1 MKRTIKILIFALGLF
16 LIILPAFAGADFG
29 GFSGDSDYG
38 GSWDSGS
45 DWGSSSW
52 DSGSDWSSSSW
63 DSDYSSGSYYD
74 DDSDV
79 SGIDIGISL
88 AVMAAIVVLGLIFDV
103 SEKRKKKKQYGAGRP
118 QSAQGRPQ
126 GAQRTPNSR
135 LQPIGDLTIT
145 DPNFDANAMQEK
157 ISNLYVQMQNCW
169 TDKNIESLRPYF
181 TDALFTQMERQL
193 NGLKNQGLTNYVDR
207 IAVLGVNLRGFYK
220 QGDKEHLIVELRTRI
235 VDYTVQDSNNKL
247 VSGDRNR
254 EKFMTYE
261 WDMCRTSGS
270 VTSKEGVMHSV
281 SCPGC
286 GAPLSINT
294 TAKCPYCGRVVT
306 LDEHDWAL
314 CAIKG
319 IAQSTR

>member
-1 MKRTIKILIFALGLF
+1 MKWNAKILVFVLCILLMA
-16 LIILPAFAGADFG
+16 LPAFAGADFG
-29 GFSGDSDYG
+29 DFSGDSDYG
-38 GSWDSGS
+38 G
-45 DWGSSSW
+45 SW

-126 GAQRTPNSR
+126 GAQRTPDSR
-135 LQPIGDLTIT
+135 LQPLGDLAVT
-145 DPNFDANAMQEK
+145 DPSFDANAMQEK

-181 TDALFTQMERQL
+181 TDAFFTQMERQL

-247 VSGDRNR
+247 ISGDRNR

-261 WDMCRTSGS
+261 WDMCRTAGS

-319 IAQSTR
+319 ISQTTR

>member
-1 MKRTIKILIFALGLF
+1 MKWTAKILVFVLCILLMA
-16 LIILPAFAGADFG
+16 LPAFAGADFG
-29 GFSGDSDYG
+29 DFSGDSDYG
-38 GSWDSGS
+38 G
-45 DWGSSSW
+45 SW

-103 SEKRKKKKQYGAGRP
+103 SEKRKKKKQ
-118 QSAQGRPQ
+118 QNKPQ
-126 GAQRTPNSR
+126 GAQRTPDSR
-135 LQPIGDLTIT
+135 LQPLGDLAVT
-145 DPNFDANAMQEK
+145 DPSFDANAMQEK

-181 TDALFTQMERQL
+181 TDAFFTQMERQL
-193 NGLKNQGLTNYVDR
+193 NGLKSRGLTNHVDR

-220 QGDKEHLIVELRTRI
+220 QGGDEHLIVELRTRI
-235 VDYTVQDSNNKL
+235 VDYTVQDSDKKL

-261 WDMCRTSGS
+261 WDMCRAEGS
-270 VTSKEGVMHSV
+270 VTTREGAMQSV

-319 IAQSTR
+319 ISQTTR

>member
-1 MKRTIKILIFALGLF
+1 MKRTIKVLIFALGLF

-38 GSWDSGS
+38 G
-45 DWGSSSW
+45 SW

-126 GAQRTPNSR
+126 GAQRTPDSR
-135 LQPIGDLTIT
+135 LQPLGDLAVT
-145 DPNFDANAMQEK
+145 DPSFDANAMQEK

-181 TDALFTQMERQL
+181 TDAFFTQMERQL
-193 NGLKNQGLTNYVDR
+193 NGLKSRGLTNHVDR

-247 VSGDRNR
+247 ISGDRNR

-261 WDMCRTSGS
+261 WDMCRTAGS

>member
-1 MKRTIKILIFALGLF
+1 MKRTIKILVFVLCILLMA
-16 LIILPAFAGADFG
+16 LPAFAGADFG
-29 GFSGDSDYG
+29 DFSGDSDYG
-38 GSWDSGS
+38 G
-45 DWGSSSW
+45 SW

-126 GAQRTPNSR
+126 GAQRTPDSR
-135 LQPIGDLTIT
+135 LQPLGDLAVT
-145 DPNFDANAMQEK
+145 DPSFDANAMQEK

-181 TDALFTQMERQL
+181 TDAFFTQMERQL
-193 NGLKNQGLTNYVDR
+193 NGLKSRGLTNHVDR

-247 VSGDRNR
+247 ISGDRNR

-261 WDMCRTSGS
+261 WDMCRTAGS

>member
-1 MKRTIKILIFALGLF
+1 MKWTAKILVFVLCILLMM
-16 LIILPAFAGADFG
+16 LPAFAGADFG
-29 GFSGDSDYG
+29 DFSGDSDYG
-38 GSWDSGS
+38 G
-45 DWGSSSW
+45 SW

-88 AVMAAIVVLGLIFDV
+88 AVMAAIVVLSLIFDV
-103 SEKRKKKKQYGAGRP
+103 SEKRKKKKQ
-118 QSAQGRPQ
+118 QNKPQ
-126 GAQRTPNSR
+126 GAQRTPDSR
-135 LQPIGDLTIT
+135 LQPLGDLAVT
-145 DPNFDANAMQEK
+145 DPSFDANAMQEK

-181 TDALFTQMERQL
+181 TDAFFTQMERQL
-193 NGLKNQGLTNYVDR
+193 NGLKSRGLTNHVDR

-220 QGDKEHLIVELRTRI
+220 QGGDEHLIVELRTRI
-235 VDYTVQDSNNKL
+235 VDYTVQDSDKKL

-261 WDMCRTSGS
+261 WDMCRAEGS
-270 VTSKEGVMHSV
+270 VTTKEGTMQSV

-319 IAQSTR
+319 ISQTTR

>member
-1 MKRTIKILIFALGLF
+1 MKWTAKILVFVLCL
-16 LIILPAFAGADFG
+16 LLMMLPAFAGADFG
-29 GFSGDSDYG
+29 DFSGDSDYG
-38 GSWDSGS
+38 G
-45 DWGSSSW
+45 SW

-88 AVMAAIVVLGLIFDV
+88 AVMAAIVVLGLIIDV
-103 SEKRKKKKQYGAGRP
+103 SEKRKKKKQ
-118 QSAQGRPQ
+118 QNKPQ
-126 GAQRTPNSR
+126 GAQRTPDSR
-135 LQPIGDLTIT
+135 LQPLGDLAVT
-145 DPNFDANAMQEK
+145 DPSFDANAMQEK
-157 ISNLYVQMQNCW
+157 ISYLYVQMQNCW

-181 TDALFTQMERQL
+181 TDAFFTQMERQL
-193 NGLKNQGLTNYVDR
+193 NGLKSRGLTNHVDR

-220 QGDKEHLIVELRTRI
+220 QGGDEHLIVELRTRI
-235 VDYTVQDSNNKL
+235 VDYTVQDSDKKL

-261 WDMCRTSGS
+261 WDMCRAEGS
-270 VTSKEGVMHSV
+270 VTTREGAMQSV

-319 IAQSTR
+319 ISQTTR

>member
-1 MKRTIKILIFALGLF
+1 MKWTAKILVFALCIL
-16 LIILPAFAGADFG
+16 LMALPAFAGADFG
-29 GFSGDSDYG
+29 DFSGDSDYG
-38 GSWDSGS
+38 G
-45 DWGSSSW
+45 SW

-63 DSDYSSGSYYD
+63 DSDYSSESYSD
-74 DDSDV
+74 DGDV
-79 SGIDIGISL
+79 SVGDIEIGL
-88 AVMAAIVVLGLIFDV
+88 VVMVVIVVLGLIIDV
-103 SEKRKKKKQYGAGRP
+103 SEKMKKKKQYGAGRP

-126 GAQRTPNSR
+126 GAQRTPDSR
-135 LQPIGDLTIT
+135 LQPLGDLAVT
-145 DPNFDANAMQEK
+145 DPSFDANAMQEK

-181 TDALFTQMERQL
+181 TDAFFTQMERQL
-193 NGLKNQGLTNYVDR
+193 NGLKSKGLTNHVDR

-220 QGDKEHLIVELRTRI
+220 QGGDEHLIVELRTRI
-235 VDYTVQDSNNKL
+235 VDYTVQDSDKKL

-261 WDMCRTSGS
+261 WDMCRAEGS
-270 VTSKEGVMHSV
+270 VTTKAGAMQSV

-319 IAQSTR
+319 ISQTTR

>member
-1 MKRTIKILIFALGLF
+1 MKWTAKILVFVLCILLMM
-16 LIILPAFAGADFG
+16 LPAFAGADFG
-29 GFSGDSDYG
+29 DFSGDSDYG
-38 GSWDSGS
+38 G
-45 DWGSSSW
+45 SW

-88 AVMAAIVVLGLIFDV
+88 AVMAAIVVLSLIFDI
-103 SEKRKKKKQYGAGRP
+103 SEKRKKKKQHG
-118 QSAQGRPQ
+118 AQGRPQ
-126 GAQRTPNSR
+126 GAQRTPDSR
-135 LQPIGDLTIT
+135 LQPLGDLAVT
-145 DPNFDANAMQEK
+145 DPSFDANAMQEK

-181 TDALFTQMERQL
+181 TDAFFTQMERQL
-193 NGLKNQGLTNYVDR
+193 NGLKSRGLTNHVDR

-220 QGDKEHLIVELRTRI
+220 QGGDEHLIVELRTRI
-235 VDYTVQDSNNKL
+235 VDYTVQDSDKKL

-261 WDMCRTSGS
+261 WDMCRAEGS
-270 VTSKEGVMHSV
+270 VTTREGAMQSV

-319 IAQSTR
+319 ISQTTR

>member
-1 MKRTIKILIFALGLF
+1 MKWTAKILVFVLCIVLMA
-16 LIILPAFAGADFG
+16 LPAFAGADFG
-29 GFSGDSDYG
+29 DFSGDSDYG
-38 GSWDSGS
+38 G
-45 DWGSSSW
+45 SW

-88 AVMAAIVVLGLIFDV
+88 AVMAAIVVLSLIFDV
-103 SEKRKKKKQYGAGRP
+103 SEKRKKKKQ
-118 QSAQGRPQ
+118 QNKPQ
-126 GAQRTPNSR
+126 GAQRTPDSR
-135 LQPIGDLTIT
+135 LQPLGDLAVT
-145 DPNFDANAMQEK
+145 DPSFDANAMQEK

-181 TDALFTQMERQL
+181 TDAFFTQMERQL
-193 NGLKNQGLTNYVDR
+193 NGLKSRGLTNHVDR

-220 QGDKEHLIVELRTRI
+220 QGGDEHLIVELRTRI
-235 VDYTVQDSNNKL
+235 VDYTVQDSDKKL

-261 WDMCRTSGS
+261 WDMCRAEGS
-270 VTSKEGVMHSV
+270 VTTREGAMQSV

-319 IAQSTR
+319 ISQTTR

>member
-38 GSWDSGS
+38 G
-45 DWGSSSW
+45 SW

-126 GAQRTPNSR
+126 GAQRTPDSR
-135 LQPIGDLTIT
+135 LQPLGDLAVT
-145 DPNFDANAMQEK
+145 DPSFDANAMQEK

-181 TDALFTQMERQL
+181 TDAFFTQMERQL
-193 NGLKNQGLTNYVDR
+193 NGLKSRGLTNHVDR

-220 QGDKEHLIVELRTRI
+220 QGGDEHLIVELRTRI
-235 VDYTVQDSNNKL
+235 VDYTVQDSDKKL

-261 WDMCRTSGS
+261 WDMCRAEGS
-270 VTSKEGVMHSV
+270 VTTKAGAMQSV

-319 IAQSTR
+319 ISQTTR

>member
-29 GFSGDSDYG
+29 DFSGDSDYG
-38 GSWDSGS
+38 G
-45 DWGSSSW
+45 
-52 DSGSDWSSSSW
+52 SW

-103 SEKRKKKKQYGAGRP
+103 SEKRKKKKQ
-118 QSAQGRPQ
+118 QNKPQ
-126 GAQRTPNSR
+126 GAQRTPDSR
-135 LQPIGDLTIT
+135 LQPLGDLAVT
-145 DPNFDANAMQEK
+145 DPSFDANAMQEK

-247 VSGDRNR
+247 ISGDRNR

-261 WDMCRTSGS
+261 WDMCRTAGS

>member
-1 MKRTIKILIFALGLF
+1 MKWTAKILVFALCIL
-16 LIILPAFAGADFG
+16 LMALPAFAGADFG
-29 GFSGDSDYG
+29 DFSGDSDYG
-38 GSWDSGS
+38 G
-45 DWGSSSW
+45 SW

-63 DSDYSSGSYYD
+63 DSDYSSESYSD
-74 DDSDV
+74 DGDV
-79 SGIDIGISL
+79 SAGDIEIGL
-88 AVMAAIVVLGLIFDV
+88 VVMVVIVVLGLIIDV
-103 SEKRKKKKQYGAGRP
+103 SERRKKKKQYGAGRP

-126 GAQRTPNSR
+126 GAQRTPDSR
-135 LQPIGDLTIT
+135 LQPLGDLAVT
-145 DPNFDANAMQEK
+145 DPSFDANAMQEK

-181 TDALFTQMERQL
+181 TDAFFTQMERQL
-193 NGLKNQGLTNYVDR
+193 NGLKSKGLTNHVDR

-220 QGDKEHLIVELRTRI
+220 QGGDEHLIVELRTRI
-235 VDYTVQDSNNKL
+235 VDYTVQDSDKKL

-261 WDMCRTSGS
+261 WDMCRAEGS
-270 VTSKEGVMHSV
+270 VTTKAGAMQSV

-319 IAQSTR
+319 ISQTTR

>member
-1 MKRTIKILIFALGLF
+1 MKWTAKILVFVLCILLMA
-16 LIILPAFAGADFG
+16 LPAFAGADFG
-29 GFSGDSDYG
+29 DFSGDSDYG
-38 GSWDSGS
+38 G
-45 DWGSSSW
+45 SW

-126 GAQRTPNSR
+126 GAQRTPDSR
-135 LQPIGDLTIT
+135 LQPLGDLAVT
-145 DPNFDANAMQEK
+145 DPSFDANAMQEK

-181 TDALFTQMERQL
+181 TDAFFTQMERQL
-193 NGLKNQGLTNYVDR
+193 NGLKSRGLTNHVDR
-207 IAVLGVNLRGFYK
+207 IAVLGVNLRGFYR

-247 VSGDRNR
+247 ISGDRNR

-261 WDMCRTSGS
+261 WDMCRTAGS

>member
-29 GFSGDSDYG
+29 GLSGDSDYG
-38 GSWDSGS
+38 GG
-45 DWGSSSW
+45 W

-247 VSGDRNR
+247 ISGDRNR

-261 WDMCRTSGS
+261 WDMCRTAGS

>member
-1 MKRTIKILIFALGLF
+1 MKWTAKILVFVLCILLMA
-16 LIILPAFAGADFG
+16 LPAFAGADFG
-29 GFSGDSDYG
+29 DFSGDSDYG
-38 GSWDSGS
+38 G
-45 DWGSSSW
+45 SW

-88 AVMAAIVVLGLIFDV
+88 AVMAAIVVLSLIFDV
-103 SEKRKKKKQYGAGRP
+103 SEKRKKKKQHG
-118 QSAQGRPQ
+118 AQGRPQ
-126 GAQRTPNSR
+126 GAQRTPDSR
-135 LQPIGDLTIT
+135 LQPLGDLAVT
-145 DPNFDANAMQEK
+145 DPSFDANAMQEK

-181 TDALFTQMERQL
+181 TDAFFTQMERQL
-193 NGLKNQGLTNYVDR
+193 NGLKSRGLTNHVDR

-220 QGDKEHLIVELRTRI
+220 QGGDEHLIVELRTRI
-235 VDYTVQDSNNKL
+235 VDYTVQDSDKKL

-261 WDMCRTSGS
+261 WNMCRAEGS
-270 VTSKEGVMHSV
+270 VTTKAGAMQSV

-319 IAQSTR
+319 ISQTTR

>member
-38 GSWDSGS
+38 GG
-45 DWGSSSW
+45 W

-126 GAQRTPNSR
+126 GAQRTPDSR
-135 LQPIGDLTIT
+135 LQPLGDLAVT
-145 DPNFDANAMQEK
+145 DPSFDANAMQEK

-181 TDALFTQMERQL
+181 TDAFFTQMERQL

-261 WDMCRTSGS
+261 WDMCRAEGS
-270 VTSKEGVMHSV
+270 VTTREGAMQSV

-319 IAQSTR
+319 ISQTTR

>member
-1 MKRTIKILIFALGLF
+1 MKWTAKILVFVLCILLMA
-16 LIILPAFAGADFG
+16 LPAFAGADFG
-29 GFSGDSDYG
+29 DFSGDSDYG
-38 GSWDSGS
+38 G
-45 DWGSSSW
+45 SW

-88 AVMAAIVVLGLIFDV
+88 AVMAAIVVLSLIFDV
-103 SEKRKKKKQYGAGRP
+103 SEKRKKKKQHG
-118 QSAQGRPQ
+118 AQGRPQ
-126 GAQRTPNSR
+126 GAQRTPDSR
-135 LQPIGDLTIT
+135 LQPLGDLAVT
-145 DPNFDANAMQEK
+145 DPGFDANAMQEK

-181 TDALFTQMERQL
+181 TDAFFTQMERQL
-193 NGLKNQGLTNYVDR
+193 NGLKSRGLTNHVDR

-220 QGDKEHLIVELRTRI
+220 QGGDEHLIVELRTRI
-235 VDYTVQDSNNKL
+235 VDYTVQDSDKKL

-261 WDMCRTSGS
+261 WDMCRAEGS
-270 VTSKEGVMHSV
+270 VTTREGAMQSV

-319 IAQSTR
+319 ISQTTR

>member
-1 MKRTIKILIFALGLF
+1 MKWTAKILVFVLCILLMM
-16 LIILPAFAGADFG
+16 LPAFAGADFG
-29 GFSGDSDYG
+29 DFSGDSDYG
-38 GSWDSGS
+38 G
-45 DWGSSSW
+45 SW

-79 SGIDIGISL
+79 SGIDIGIGL
-88 AVMAAIVVLGLIFDV
+88 VVMVVIVVLGLIFDV
-103 SEKRKKKKQYGAGRP
+103 SEKRKKKKQHG
-118 QSAQGRPQ
+118 AQGRPQ
-126 GAQRTPNSR
+126 GAQRTPDSR
-135 LQPIGDLTIT
+135 LQPLGDLAVT
-145 DPNFDANAMQEK
+145 DPSFDANAMQEK

-181 TDALFTQMERQL
+181 TDAFFTQMERQL
-193 NGLKNQGLTNYVDR
+193 NGLKSRGLTNHVDR

-220 QGDKEHLIVELRTRI
+220 QGGDEHLIVELRTRI
-235 VDYTVQDSNNKL
+235 VDYTVQDSDKKL

-261 WDMCRTSGS
+261 WDMCRAEGS
-270 VTSKEGVMHSV
+270 VTTREGAMQSV

-319 IAQSTR
+319 ISQTTR

>member
-1 MKRTIKILIFALGLF
+1 MKWTAKILVFALCIL
-16 LIILPAFAGADFG
+16 LMMLPAFAGADFG
-29 GFSGDSDYG
+29 DFSGDSDYG
-38 GSWDSGS
+38 G
-45 DWGSSSW
+45 SW

-88 AVMAAIVVLGLIFDV
+88 AVMAAIVVLSLIFDV
-103 SEKRKKKKQYGAGRP
+103 SEKRKKKKQHG
-118 QSAQGRPQ
+118 AQGRPQ
-126 GAQRTPNSR
+126 GAQRTPDSR
-135 LQPIGDLTIT
+135 LQPLGDLAVT
-145 DPNFDANAMQEK
+145 DPSFDANAMQEK

-181 TDALFTQMERQL
+181 TDAFFTQMERQL
-193 NGLKNQGLTNYVDR
+193 NGLKSRGLTNHVDR

-220 QGDKEHLIVELRTRI
+220 QGGDEHLIVELRTRI
-235 VDYTVQDSNNKL
+235 VDYTVQDSDKKL

-261 WDMCRTSGS
+261 WDMCRAEGS
-270 VTSKEGVMHSV
+270 VTTREGAMQSV

-319 IAQSTR
+319 ISQTTR

>member
-1 MKRTIKILIFALGLF
+1 MKWTAKILVFVLCILLMA
-16 LIILPAFAGADFG
+16 LPAFAGADFG
-29 GFSGDSDYG
+29 DFSGDSDYG
-38 GSWDSGS
+38 GG
-45 DWGSSSW
+45 W

-103 SEKRKKKKQYGAGRP
+103 SEKRKKKKQ
-118 QSAQGRPQ
+118 QNKPQ
-126 GAQRTPNSR
+126 GAQRTPDSR
-135 LQPIGDLTIT
+135 LQPLGDLAVT
-145 DPNFDANAMQEK
+145 DPSFDANAMQEK

-193 NGLKNQGLTNYVDR
+193 NGLQNQGLTNYVDR

-247 VSGDRNR
+247 ISGDRNR

-261 WDMCRTSGS
+261 WDMCRTAGS

-319 IAQSTR
+319 ISQTTR

>member
-1 MKRTIKILIFALGLF
+1 MKWTAKILVFVLCL
-16 LIILPAFAGADFG
+16 LLMMLPAFAGADFG
-29 GFSGDSDYG
+29 DFSGDSDYG
-38 GSWDSGS
+38 G
-45 DWGSSSW
+45 SW

-88 AVMAAIVVLGLIFDV
+88 AVMAAIVVLGLIIDV
-103 SEKRKKKKQYGAGRP
+103 SEKRKKKKQ
-118 QSAQGRPQ
+118 QNKPQ
-126 GAQRTPNSR
+126 GAQRTPDSR
-135 LQPIGDLTIT
+135 LQPLGDLAVT
-145 DPNFDANAMQEK
+145 DPSFDANAMQEK

-181 TDALFTQMERQL
+181 TDAFFTQMERQL
-193 NGLKNQGLTNYVDR
+193 NGLKSRGLTNHVDR

-220 QGDKEHLIVELRTRI
+220 QGGDEHLIVELRTRI
-235 VDYTVQDSNNKL
+235 VDYTVQDSDKKL

-261 WDMCRTSGS
+261 WDMCRAEGS
-270 VTSKEGVMHSV
+270 VTTKEGTMQSV

-319 IAQSTR
+319 ISQTTR

>member
-38 GSWDSGS
+38 G
-45 DWGSSSW
+45 SW

-126 GAQRTPNSR
+126 GAQRTPDSR
-135 LQPIGDLTIT
+135 LQPLGDLAVT
-145 DPNFDANAMQEK
+145 DPSFDANAMQEK

-181 TDALFTQMERQL
+181 TDAFFTQMERQL

-247 VSGDRNR
+247 ISGDRNR

-261 WDMCRTSGS
+261 WDMCRAEGS
-270 VTSKEGVMHSV
+270 VTTREGAMQSV

-319 IAQSTR
+319 ISQTTR

>member
-1 MKRTIKILIFALGLF
+1 MKWTAKILVFVLCILLMM
-16 LIILPAFAGADFG
+16 LPAFAGADFG
-29 GFSGDSDYG
+29 DFSGDSDYG
-38 GSWDSGS
+38 G
-45 DWGSSSW
+45 SW

-79 SGIDIGISL
+79 SGIDIGIGL
-88 AVMAAIVVLGLIFDV
+88 VVMVVIVVLGLIIDV
-103 SEKRKKKKQYGAGRP
+103 SEKRKKKKQYGA
-118 QSAQGRPQ
+118 QGRPQ
-126 GAQRTPNSR
+126 GAQRTPDSR
-135 LQPIGDLTIT
+135 LQPLGDLAVT
-145 DPNFDANAMQEK
+145 DPSFDANAMQEK

-181 TDALFTQMERQL
+181 TDAFFTQMERQL
-193 NGLKNQGLTNYVDR
+193 NGLKSRGLTNHVDR

-220 QGDKEHLIVELRTRI
+220 QGGDEHLIVELRTRI
-235 VDYTVQDSNNKL
+235 VDYTVQDSDKKL

-261 WDMCRTSGS
+261 WNMCRAEGS
-270 VTSKEGVMHSV
+270 VTTKEGAMQSV

-319 IAQSTR
+319 ISQTTR

>member
-1 MKRTIKILIFALGLF
+1 MKWTAKILVFVLCILLMA
-16 LIILPAFAGADFG
+16 LPAFAGADFG

-45 DWGSSSW
+45 DWG
-52 DSGSDWSSSSW
+52 SSSW

-126 GAQRTPNSR
+126 GAQRTPDSR
-135 LQPIGDLTIT
+135 LQPLGDLAVT
-145 DPNFDANAMQEK
+145 DPSFDANAMQEK

-181 TDALFTQMERQL
+181 TDAFFTQMERQL
-193 NGLKNQGLTNYVDR
+193 NGLKSRGLTNHVDR

-247 VSGDRNR
+247 ISGDRNR

-261 WDMCRTSGS
+261 WDMCRTAGS

>member
-1 MKRTIKILIFALGLF
+1 MKWTAKILVFVLCILLMA
-16 LIILPAFAGADFG
+16 LPAFAGADFG
-29 GFSGDSDYG
+29 DFSGDSDYG
-38 GSWDSGS
+38 G
-45 DWGSSSW
+45 SW

-261 WDMCRTSGS
+261 WDMCRTAGS

>member
-29 GFSGDSDYG
+29 DFSGDSDYG
-38 GSWDSGS
+38 G
-45 DWGSSSW
+45 SW

-126 GAQRTPNSR
+126 GAQRTPDSR
-135 LQPIGDLTIT
+135 LQPLGDLAVT
-145 DPNFDANAMQEK
+145 DPSFDANAMQEK

-193 NGLKNQGLTNYVDR
+193 NGLQNQGLTNYVDR
-207 IAVLGVNLRGFYK
+207 IAVLGVNLRGFYR

-247 VSGDRNR
+247 ISGDRNR

-261 WDMCRTSGS
+261 WDMCRTAGS

>member
-1 MKRTIKILIFALGLF
+1 MKWTAKILVFVLCILLMM
-16 LIILPAFAGADFG
+16 LPAFAGADFG
-29 GFSGDSDYG
+29 DFSGDSDYG
-38 GSWDSGS
+38 G
-45 DWGSSSW
+45 SW

-88 AVMAAIVVLGLIFDV
+88 AVMAAIVVLSLIFDV
-103 SEKRKKKKQYGAGRP
+103 SEKRKKKKQ
-118 QSAQGRPQ
+118 QNKPQ
-126 GAQRTPNSR
+126 GAQRTPDSR
-135 LQPIGDLTIT
+135 LQPLGDLAVT
-145 DPNFDANAMQEK
+145 DPSFDANAMQEK

-181 TDALFTQMERQL
+181 TDAFFTQMERQL
-193 NGLKNQGLTNYVDR
+193 NGLKSRGLTNHVDR

-220 QGDKEHLIVELRTRI
+220 QGGDEHLIVELRTRI
-235 VDYTVQDSNNKL
+235 VDYTVQDSDKKL

-261 WDMCRTSGS
+261 WDMCRAEGS
-270 VTSKEGVMHSV
+270 VTTREGTMQSV

-319 IAQSTR
+319 ISQTTR

>member
-38 GSWDSGS
+38 GG
-45 DWGSSSW
+45 W

-74 DDSDV
+74 DDIDV

-103 SEKRKKKKQYGAGRP
+103 SEKRKKKKQ
-118 QSAQGRPQ
+118 QNKPQ
-126 GAQRTPNSR
+126 GAQRTPDSR
-135 LQPIGDLTIT
+135 LQPLGDLAVT
-145 DPNFDANAMQEK
+145 DPSFDANAMQEK

-181 TDALFTQMERQL
+181 TDAFFTQMERQL

-220 QGDKEHLIVELRTRI
+220 QGGDEHLIVELRTRI

-261 WDMCRTSGS
+261 WDMCRTAGS

-319 IAQSTR
+319 ISQTTR

>member
-38 GSWDSGS
+38 G
-45 DWGSSSW
+45 SW

-103 SEKRKKKKQYGAGRP
+103 SEKRKKKKQ
-118 QSAQGRPQ
+118 QNKPQ
-126 GAQRTPNSR
+126 GAQRTPDSR
-135 LQPIGDLTIT
+135 LQPLGDLAVT
-145 DPNFDANAMQEK
+145 DPSFDANAMQEK

-247 VSGDRNR
+247 ISGDRNR

-261 WDMCRTSGS
+261 WDMCRTAGS

>member
-1 MKRTIKILIFALGLF
+1 MKWTAKILVFVLCILLMA
-16 LIILPAFAGADFG
+16 LPAFAGADFG
-29 GFSGDSDYG
+29 DFSGDSDYG
-38 GSWDSGS
+38 G
-45 DWGSSSW
+45 SW

-88 AVMAAIVVLGLIFDV
+88 AVMAAIVVLSLIIDV
-103 SEKRKKKKQYGAGRP
+103 SEKRKKKKQ
-118 QSAQGRPQ
+118 QNKPQ
-126 GAQRTPNSR
+126 GAQRTPDSR
-135 LQPIGDLTIT
+135 LQPLGDLAVT
-145 DPNFDANAMQEK
+145 DPSFDANAMQEK

-181 TDALFTQMERQL
+181 TDAFFTQMERQL
-193 NGLKNQGLTNYVDR
+193 NGLKSRGLTNHVDR

-220 QGDKEHLIVELRTRI
+220 QGGDEHLIVELRTRI
-235 VDYTVQDSNNKL
+235 VDYTVQDSDKKL

-261 WDMCRTSGS
+261 WDMCRAEGS
-270 VTSKEGVMHSV
+270 VTTREGTMQSV

-319 IAQSTR
+319 ISQTTR

>member
-1 MKRTIKILIFALGLF
+1 MKWTAKILVFVLCILLMA
-16 LIILPAFAGADFG
+16 LPAFAGADFG
-29 GFSGDSDYG
+29 DFSGDSDYG
-38 GSWDSGS
+38 G
-45 DWGSSSW
+45 SW

-103 SEKRKKKKQYGAGRP
+103 SEKRKKKKQ
-118 QSAQGRPQ
+118 QNKPQ
-126 GAQRTPNSR
+126 GAQRTPDSR
-135 LQPIGDLTIT
+135 LQPLGDLAVT
-145 DPNFDANAMQEK
+145 DPSFDANAMQEK

-207 IAVLGVNLRGFYK
+207 IAVLGVNLRGFYR

-247 VSGDRNR
+247 ISGDRNR

-261 WDMCRTSGS
+261 WDMCRTAGS

>member
-38 GSWDSGS
+38 GGWDF
-45 DWGSSSW
+45 
-52 DSGSDWSSSSW
+52 GSDWSSSSW

-103 SEKRKKKKQYGAGRP
+103 SEKRKKKKQ
-118 QSAQGRPQ
+118 QNKPQ
-126 GAQRTPNSR
+126 GAQRTPDSR
-135 LQPIGDLTIT
+135 LQPLGDLAVT
-145 DPNFDANAMQEK
+145 DPSFDANAMQEK

-261 WDMCRTSGS
+261 WDMCRAEGS
-270 VTSKEGVMHSV
+270 VTTREGAMQSV

>member
-1 MKRTIKILIFALGLF
+1 MKWTAKILVFVLCILLMA
-16 LIILPAFAGADFG
+16 LPAFAGADFG
-29 GFSGDSDYG
+29 DFSGDSDYG
-38 GSWDSGS
+38 G
-45 DWGSSSW
+45 SW

-88 AVMAAIVVLGLIFDV
+88 AVMAAIVVLSLIIDV
-103 SEKRKKKKQYGAGRP
+103 SEKRKKKKQ
-118 QSAQGRPQ
+118 QNKPQ
-126 GAQRTPNSR
+126 GAQRTPDSR
-135 LQPIGDLTIT
+135 LQPLGDLAVT
-145 DPNFDANAMQEK
+145 DPSFDANAMQEK

-181 TDALFTQMERQL
+181 TDAFFTQMERQL
-193 NGLKNQGLTNYVDR
+193 NGLKSRGLTNHVDR

-220 QGDKEHLIVELRTRI
+220 QGGDEHLIVELRTRI
-235 VDYTVQDSNNKL
+235 VDYTVQDSDKKL

-261 WDMCRTSGS
+261 WDMCRAEGS
-270 VTSKEGVMHSV
+270 VTTKEGTMQSV

-319 IAQSTR
+319 ISQTTR

>member
-29 GFSGDSDYG
+29 DFSGDSDYG
-38 GSWDSGS
+38 G
-45 DWGSSSW
+45 SW

-103 SEKRKKKKQYGAGRP
+103 SEKRKKKKQ
-118 QSAQGRPQ
+118 QNKPQ
-126 GAQRTPNSR
+126 GAQRTPDSR
-135 LQPIGDLTIT
+135 LQPLGDLAVT
-145 DPNFDANAMQEK
+145 DPSFDANAMQEK
-157 ISNLYVQMQNCW
+157 IRNLYVQMQNCW

-247 VSGDRNR
+247 ISGDRNR

-261 WDMCRTSGS
+261 WDMCRTAGS

>member
-1 MKRTIKILIFALGLF
+1 MKWTAKILVFVLCILLMA
-16 LIILPAFAGADFG
+16 LPAFAGADFG
-29 GFSGDSDYG
+29 DFSGDSDYG
-38 GSWDSGS
+38 G
-45 DWGSSSW
+45 SW

-103 SEKRKKKKQYGAGRP
+103 SEKRKKKKQ
-118 QSAQGRPQ
+118 QNKPQ
-126 GAQRTPNSR
+126 GAQRTPDSR
-135 LQPIGDLTIT
+135 LQPLGDLAVT
-145 DPNFDANAMQEK
+145 DPSFDANAMQEK

-247 VSGDRNR
+247 ISGDRNR

-261 WDMCRTSGS
+261 WDMCRTAGS

>member
-1 MKRTIKILIFALGLF
+1 MKRTAKILVFVLCVLLMA
-16 LIILPAFAGADFG
+16 LPALAGADFG

-38 GSWDSGS
+38 GG
-45 DWGSSSW
+45 W

-63 DSDYSSGSYYD
+63 DSDNSSDSYYYD
-74 DDSDV
+74 DCDPGESDIMIAVVTFAAIIIISIISDV
-79 SGIDIGISL
+79 
-88 AVMAAIVVLGLIFDV
+88 VQ
-103 SEKRKKKKQYGAGRP
+103 RTKKKKQ
-118 QSAQGRPQ
+118 QAQPR
-126 GAQRTPNSR
+126 GAQRTPDSR
-135 LQPIGDLTIT
+135 LQPIDGLAAT

-169 TDKNIESLRPYF
+169 TDRNIESLRPYF
-181 TDALFTQMERQL
+181 TDAFFTQMERQL
-193 NGLKNQGLTNYVDR
+193 NGLKSRGLTNHVDN
-207 IAVLGVNLRGFYK
+207 IAVLGVSLRGFYK
-220 QGDKEHLIVELRTRI
+220 QGGDEHLIAELRTRI
-235 VDYTVQDSNNKL
+235 VDYTVQDSDKKL

-261 WDMCRTSGS
+261 WDMCRAEGS
-270 VTSKEGVMHSV
+270 VTNKEGAMQSV

-306 LDEHDWAL
+306 LDEHGWAL

-319 IAQSTR
+319 RSQTTR

>member
-38 GSWDSGS
+38 GGWDF
-45 DWGSSSW
+45 
-52 DSGSDWSSSSW
+52 GSDWSSSSW

-103 SEKRKKKKQYGAGRP
+103 SEKSKKKKQ
-118 QSAQGRPQ
+118 QNKPQ
-126 GAQRTPNSR
+126 GAQRTPDSR
-135 LQPIGDLTIT
+135 LQPLGDLAVT
-145 DPNFDANAMQEK
+145 DPSFDANAMQEK

-207 IAVLGVNLRGFYK
+207 IAVLGVNLRGFYR

-247 VSGDRNR
+247 ISGDRNR

-261 WDMCRTSGS
+261 WDMCRTAGS